1 LRRQVYGREFEIAE
15 ALRWPHADLAIQ
27 DLAASTTAGAARLI
41 FLFLRAPNEDFVN
54 FWGDRPADEWK
65 VYRDGNIS
73 ILKAIL
79 TQRGVEWHD
88 DQDLLEELHAGL
100 RTRRMPS
107 LPKELSGSVNQV
119 AEKKNWEP
127 RWVLA
132 GRDGI
137 HYSALTNLYVAAWIQ
152 GLIDFPAQARRQHP

>member
-1 LRRQVYGREFEIAE
+1 MAE

-41 FLFLRAPNEDFVN
+41 FLFLREPNEDFVN
-54 FWGDRPADEWK
+54 FWGTDQADAWK

-79 TQRGVEWHD
+79 TRRGVEWYD

-100 RTRRMPS
+100 RTRRMPP
-107 LPKELSGSVNQV
+107 LPKITVKDCQMIRQELILLLPPMEQ
-119 AEKKNWEP
+119 WE
-127 RWVLA
+127 
-132 GRDGI
+132 GCHG
-137 HYSALTNLYVAAWIQ
+137 
-152 GLIDFPAQARRQHP
+152 